1 MISAKHAF
9 FHSAKVQMLLSI
21 ARPMFQFIVWV
32 MPLFTATLTYS
43 IYGGQSPERIFQ
55 YAVLG
60 SGFMGLWSSIV
71 FSSASD
77 LTRERYYGT
86 LESIFISPTSFSIIL
101 MGKVFDNTIWGI
113 VSMVMAFFYLKLFFG
128 IQLPSLSVPQLI
140 ATLVIVIFA
149 ICVFAFLLALLFTL
163 TKYANTIMNVIE
175 CPIFLLCG
183 FVFPISILPSW
194 LSWISYILPPT
205 WAIEALRNVTG
216 VMTIFSYKEA
226 LLGLSFVTLLYIL
239 ISVAIYNVVDK
250 KARQSGQLG
259 VL

>member
-1 MISAKHAF
+1 MNSIKHAF

-21 ARPMFQFIVWV
+21 ARPMFQFIIWV
-32 MPLFTATLTYS
+32 MPLFTATITYF
-43 IYGGQSPERIFQ
+43 IYGGQSPERVFQ

-86 LESIFISPTSFSIIL
+86 LESIFISPTSFSVIL
-101 MGKVFDNTIWGI
+101 MGKIFGNTLWGI
-113 VSMVMAFFYLKLFFG
+113 VSMVMAFLYLKLLFG
-128 IQLPSLSVPQLI
+128 IQIPKLSAPLFIGTLI
-140 ATLVIVIFA
+140 IVIFA
-149 ICVFAFLLALLFTL
+149 VCVFAFLLALLFTL

-175 CPIFLLCG
+175 YPIFLLCG
-183 FVFPISILPSW
+183 FVFPISILPNW

-216 VMTIFSYKEA
+216 VITIFTYQEA
-226 LLGLSFVTLLYIL
+226 LFGLSFITLLYIL
-239 ISVAIYNVVDK
+239 ISVVIYNFVDK

>member
-1 MISAKHAF
+1 MISNQRAF
-9 FHSAKVQMLLSI
+9 FHSIKVQMFLSI
-21 ARPMFQFIVWV
+21 ARPMFQFIIWV
-32 MPLFTATLTYS
+32 MPLFTATLTYF
-43 IYGGQSPERIFQ
+43 IYGGQSPERVFQ

-86 LESIFISPTSFSIIL
+86 LESIFTTPTPFAIIL
-101 MGKVFDNTIWGI
+101 MGKIFGNTIWGLI
-113 VSMVMAFFYLKLFFG
+113 SMAMAFLYLKILFS
-128 IQLPSLSVPQLI
+128 IQLPSLSVTRLI
-140 ATLVIVIFA
+140 VTLLIVVFA

-175 CPIFLLCG
+175 YPIFLLCG
-183 FVFPISILPSW
+183 FVFPISILPGW
-194 LSWISYILPPT
+194 LNWISYLLPPT
-205 WAIEALRNVTG
+205 WAIEAMRNVTG
-216 VMTIFSYKEA
+216 VTTIFTYKEA
-226 LLGLSFVTLLYIL
+226 IIGLSFVTLIYIVMAMFVY
-239 ISVAIYNVVDK
+239 SYVDR

>member
-1 MISAKHAF
+1 MTNVQHAF

-32 MPLFTATLTYS
+32 MPLFTATLTYF

-86 LESIFISPTSFSIIL
+86 LESIFTSPTPFAIIL
-101 MGKVFDNTIWGI
+101 MGKIFGNTIWGLI
-113 VSMVMAFFYLKLFFG
+113 SMVMAFLYLKLLFG
-128 IQLPSLSVPQLI
+128 IQLPSLSI
-140 ATLVIVIFA
+140 ARFIVTLLIVIFA

-163 TKYANTIMNVIE
+163 TRYSNTIMNVIE
-175 CPIFLLCG
+175 YPIFLLCG
-183 FVFPISILPSW
+183 FVFPISVLPGW

-216 VMTIFSYKEA
+216 VTSIFTYKEA
-226 LLGLSFVTLLYIL
+226 ILGLSFATFIYIVL
-239 ISVAIYNVVDK
+239 AIVVYAYVDR

>member
-1 MISAKHAF
+1 MTNVQHAF

-32 MPLFTATLTYS
+32 MPLFTATLTYF

-86 LESIFISPTSFSIIL
+86 LESIFTSPTSFAIIL
-101 MGKVFDNTIWGI
+101 MGKIFGNTIWGI
-113 VSMVMAFFYLKLFFG
+113 ISMVMAFLYLKLLFG
-128 IQLPSLSVPQLI
+128 IQLPSLSI
-140 ATLVIVIFA
+140 ARFIVTLLIVIFA

-163 TKYANTIMNVIE
+163 TRYSNTIMNVIE
-175 CPIFLLCG
+175 YPIFLLCG
-183 FVFPISILPSW
+183 FVFPISVLPGW

-216 VMTIFSYKEA
+216 VTSIFTYKEA
-226 LLGLSFVTLLYIL
+226 ILGLSFATFIYIVL
-239 ISVAIYNVVDK
+239 AIVVYAYVDR

>member
-1 MISAKHAF
+1 MTNTKHAF

-32 MPLFTATLTYS
+32 MPLFTATLTYF
-43 IYGGQSPERIFQ
+43 IYGGQSPERVFQ

-86 LESIFISPTSFSIIL
+86 LESIFITPTSFSVIL
-101 MGKVFDNTIWGI
+101 MGKIFGNTIWGI
-113 VSMVMAFFYLKLFFG
+113 VSMVMAFIYLKVLFG
-128 IQLPSLSVPQLI
+128 VQLPDFSVPLLI
-140 ATLVIVIFA
+140 ATLLIVIFA

-163 TKYANTIMNVIE
+163 TRYSNTIMNVIE
-175 CPIFLLCG
+175 YPIFLLCG
-183 FVFPISILPSW
+183 FVFPITILPGW
-194 LSWISYILPPT
+194 LNWISYILPPT

-216 VMTIFSYKEA
+216 VTTLFTYKEA
-226 LLGLSFVTLLYIL
+226 LLGLSFVTLLYIAF
-239 ISVAIYNVVDK
+239 AIAVYSYVDK
-250 KARQSGQLG
+250 KARQSGQLE
-259 VL
+259 VQ

>member
-1 MISAKHAF
+1 MISFQHAF

-21 ARPMFQFIVWV
+21 ARPMFQFIIWV
-32 MPLFTATLTYS
+32 MPLFTATLTYL
-43 IYGGQSPERIFQ
+43 IYGGQSPERVFQ

-86 LESIFISPTSFSIIL
+86 LESIFTSPTPFAVIL
-101 MGKVFDNTIWGI
+101 MGKIFGNTIWGVI
-113 VSMVMAFFYLKLFFG
+113 SMAMAFLYLKILFG
-128 IQLPSLSVPQLI
+128 IELPSLSVTRLV
-140 ATLVIVIFA
+140 ATLLIVIFA

-163 TKYANTIMNVIE
+163 TKYSNTIMNVIE
-175 CPIFLLCG
+175 YPIFLLCG
-183 FVFPISILPSW
+183 FVFPISILPGW

-216 VMTIFSYKEA
+216 VTTIFTYKEA
-226 LLGLSFVTLLYIL
+226 ILGLSGVTFIYIVIAL
-239 ISVAIYNVVDK
+239 VVYRNVDRQ
-250 KARQSGQLG
+250 ARQTGQLG

>member
-1 MISAKHAF
+1 MTSMQHAF

-21 ARPMFQFIVWV
+21 ARPMFQFIIWV
-32 MPLFTATLTYS
+32 MPLFTATLTYF
-43 IYGGQSPERIFQ
+43 IYGGQSPERVFQ

-86 LESIFISPTSFSIIL
+86 LESIFTSPTPFAVIL
-101 MGKVFDNTIWGI
+101 MGKILGNTIWGVI
-113 VSMVMAFFYLKLFFG
+113 SMAMAFVYLKILFG
-128 IQLPSLSVPQLI
+128 IELPRLSVTRLS
-140 ATLVIVIFA
+140 ATLLIVIFA

-163 TKYANTIMNVIE
+163 TKYSNTIMNVIE
-175 CPIFLLCG
+175 YPIFLLCG
-183 FVFPISILPSW
+183 FVFPISILPGW

-216 VMTIFSYKEA
+216 VTTIFTYKEA
-226 LLGLSFVTLLYIL
+226 MLGLSVVTFFYI
-239 ISVAIYNVVDK
+239 VMAIVVYSYVDR